1 MLTVCYYGNYAS
13 PISFLLRLNNRR
25 RDEIVWNYVNICNS
39 YMVNSILFDLVV
51 AMYILSFIKPFR
63 IYILFIVLFSIVL
76 IIQADVINKILID
89 VDVF

>member
-1 MLTVCYYGNYAS
+1 
-13 PISFLLRLNNRR
+13 
-25 RDEIVWNYVNICNS
+25 
-39 YMVNSILFDLVV
+39 MVNSILFDLVV